1 MLRDYFLNKIENA
14 IELAI
19 KEGKLGQM
27 SEYTKGSLIV
37 EKPKNTEFGDLA
49 VNVSSLARVARIAPP
64 MIANGISIAP
74 ESTDKRK
81 LFFFENPRSCN
92 GYARQKP
99 SGKF

>member
-37 EKPKNTEFGDLA
+37 EKPKNTEFKF
-49 VNVSSLARVARIAPP
+49 VNKIT
-64 MIANGISIAP
+64 IK
-74 ESTDKRK
+74 TT
-81 LFFFENPRSCN
+81 
-92 GYARQKP
+92 RQLCK
-99 SGKF
+99 K